1 MIKSKQIKLDNFKE
15 SKFPIL
21 DGFLSDIYRF
31 FNNRYI
37 RIARALSY
45 AKFGYTN
52 YDYECQF
59 IYPFISFKLKRIK
72 KCLLAGYGVQEQAD
86 LDALDEAIVICDRL
100 FNECYDDKYMV
111 DHDLRWGEISFTF
124 DPFTSTRKN
133 RITEEDKT
141 QEWKEH
147 LDILHKADE
156 DKEADMDR
164 LAYIMKN
171 NFPNLWD

>member
-1 MIKSKQIKLDNFKE
+1 MIQSKQIKLDPYKE
-15 SKFPIL
+15 PKFPIL
-21 DGFLSDIYRF
+21 DGVLSDVFSF
-31 FNNRYI
+31 FRRYYNRI
-37 RIARALSY
+37 SRSLAY

-72 KCLLAGYGVQEQAD
+72 KCLLSGYGVQEQTD
-86 LDALDEAIVICDRL
+86 LDALDEAVAICDRL
-100 FNECYDDKYMV
+100 FNECYEDKYMIN
-111 DHDLRWGEISFTF
+111 HDIKWGESTFTF
-124 DPFTSTRKN
+124 DPFTSTRKY

-141 QEWKEH
+141 EEWKEH
-147 LDILHKADE
+147 LDILNKAE
-156 DKEADMDR
+156 KDKEVDMDR